1 MSSVFVC
8 VRVSACAYACVYEC
22 VCGKAEGA
30 ETVKKSEE
38 IEQKNIGLK

>member
-8 VRVSACAYACVYEC
+8 VHVSACVYEC

-30 ETVKKSEE
+30 ETVEKSEE
-38 IEQKNIGLK
+38 IEQKNMGLK